1 MSDTTNDKEWQR
13 VIQQITTSDNEWQ
26 RVTTIDAMSD
36 NEWQRVV
43 QQMKTNE
50 CD

>member
-13 VIQQITTSDNEWQ
+13 VIQQMITSDNEWQ
-26 RVTTIDAMSD
+26 WVIMIDAMSD

-50 CD
+50 CE

>member
-1 MSDTTNDKEWQR
+1 MSDTTNDKEWQQ

-26 RVTTIDAMSD
+26 RDTTTDAMSD

-43 QQMKTNE
+43 QEMKTNE
-50 CD
+50 CE